1 MVLTGLVYYYSI
13 NYCFNSGSL
22 EGKCWKDFHL
32 FWWKIYS
39 LTCLCIMFG
48 TWAKRRMNVLGRENL
63 RFSRWFSSIYVLCG
77 SHIKHYFVETLVLR
91 SSLPSNKSGFF
102 FSQNIPWYIRKFLP
116 AHYKLVNNNYFNFCK
131 FLNLV

>member
-102 FSQNIPWYIRKFLP
+102 FNKTSLDILQNCCQYITNWSTTTILIFS
-116 AHYKLVNNNYFNFCK
+116 NFWI
-131 FLNLV
+131 